1 MANLMVIRVD
11 DEGEAV
17 LIVTHQDGVTPM
29 GFATQMTFDDFL
41 ERPLSIEGCLSFV
54 ERHIKSFE
62 RILESKSG
70 QQIYIDTSIACVE
83 IDAVDLA
90 SGGVPRQL

>member
-41 ERPLSIEGCLSFV
+41 KHPLSIEGCLSFV